1 MSRHRYYL
9 SNLIQAALDF
19 LAVVAAFQLSFVLW
33 ELSPFRANLQIV
45 FPPIWTTAFVG
56 LVFLTIFFALDAYA
70 KNATVVDIRVQL
82 GLVKGIL
89 IGCAALILA
98 SFFVRSFF
106 LSRLQTVYFLIL
118 AFILV
123 LAERFV
129 FYRINL
135 YYLKSGVGVRR
146 VLIYGAGAVGIRLAR
161 GLLKY
166 PKWGYLPVGF
176 IDDFQNGDVK
186 IGNPISIIGRSSD
199 LADLAGQYGID
210 ELLIAIPSAGNDRIQ
225 RIMDQCTAIGLRFRY
240 VPNLYDIA
248 IQKVRTEVIDG
259 IPVFSIGHLHYRPLN
274 AFIKRLMDLALSLLV
289 LLLTLP
295 LILLISLII
304 KLDSK
309 GPAFFKQERVGRG
322 GRLFRMV
329 KFRTMFI
336 DTPAYEVHPQDRRD
350 PRITRIGRLLR
361 RTSLDELPQFWNVL
375 KGDMSIVGPRPEMAF
390 IVQEYDEL
398 QRERLNVKPGIT
410 GLWQISAD
418 RALPI
423 HENID
428 HDLFYIQNQS
438 LLLDIVIIFKTVWVA
453 MFGIGGK

>member
-1 MSRHRYYL
+1 MG
-9 SNLIQAALDF
+9 
-19 LAVVAAFQLSFVLW
+19 AFELSFMLW
-33 ELSPFRANLQIV
+33 ALSPFRANLQPA
-45 FPPIWTTAFVG
+45 PPSIWTTLFVG
-56 LVFLTIFFALDAYA
+56 LTFVTIFFSLDTYT
-70 KNATVVDIRVQL
+70 KNAEVVDIRVQL
-82 GLVKGIL
+82 SIVKAILV
-89 IGCAALILA
+89 GCMVLILA

-123 LAERFV
+123 LAERFI

-135 YYLKSGVGVRR
+135 FYLKAGVGVRR
-146 VLIYGAGAVGIRLAR
+146 VLIYGAGAVGTRLAK

-186 IGNPISIIGRSSD
+186 VGNPISIIGHSSD
-199 LADLAGQYGID
+199 LADLAVQYGID

-225 RIMDQCTAIGLRFRY
+225 WIMDQCAAIGLRFRY

-248 IQKVRTEVIDG
+248 IQKVRTDVIDG

-274 AFIKRLMDLALSLLV
+274 AFIKRVMDMALSGLV
-289 LLLTLP
+289 LLLLLP

-309 GPAFFKQERVGRG
+309 GPAFFKQERVGKAGMR
-322 GRLFRMV
+322 FRMV
-329 KFRTMFI
+329 KFRTMFV
-336 DTPAYEVHPQDRRD
+336 DAPAYEVHPQDRRD
-350 PRITRIGRLLR
+350 PRITRAGWLLR

-375 KGDMSIVGPRPEMAF
+375 KGDMSIVGPRPEMEF
-390 IVQEYDEL
+390 IVNEYDEL

-438 LLLDIVIIFKTVWVA
+438 PLLDIVIIFKTIWVA